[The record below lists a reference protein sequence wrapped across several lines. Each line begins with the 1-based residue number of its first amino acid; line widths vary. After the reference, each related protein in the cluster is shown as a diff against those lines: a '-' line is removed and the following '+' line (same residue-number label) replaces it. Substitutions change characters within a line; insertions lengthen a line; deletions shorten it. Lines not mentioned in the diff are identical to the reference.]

1 MTEDNIGTAA
11 VALAE
16 KPVEYELA
24 NGDKITLT
32 LNMVKGHLVS
42 GKPELVT
49 DSEFLFFMAEC
60 KARRL
65 NPWLRHC
72 YLIKYS
78 ANEKAQIIESIH
90 HKRNKAMAS
99 DLCQGWEKGLIL
111 INTDGLEIR
120 TNGFVPPGA
129 TLVGAW
135 FRATPLGWALPYE
148 HEINLD
154 GFIKYK
160 SNGQITKFWSE
171 KNQPGQIM
179 KVVEAQ
185 GLAAL
190 FDETAH
196 TYLQEEL
203 DADTVEM
210 GQDNS
215 GTYAGLPEG
224 DRDKEEEKV
233 SIDTSAFEKLL
244 PEDHNPALLAKYLEL
259 SAKALDKP
267 VDEIKTMFADD
278 FEDSWA
284 NYEKWASGQVPAP
297 EKEPE
302 TEKEKVETEKEPGP
316 PDDEPPPIEEEPE
329 QATKNSKT
337 ENWWDDNKNWINKR
351 ANVPM
356 YLLLAGLGH
365 KTIPKVDGLAG
376 GSDKGLLAVIK
387 DFPDAVGSLKAALPA
402 TKAAFM
408 KKISTKWGRPLFD
421 AILSFE
427 AETPEPEDKELEDI
441 CDDMNGELEGTLV
454 ARMDRIPDD
463 IYHAAMVQLGR
474 KEPPGDDEE
483 KEEFLKVC
491 GEIETIQK
499 MESGINGGQ
508 NG

>member
-1 MTEDNIGTAA
+1 MTEDNIGKAA

-24 NGDKITLT
+24 NGDQIKLN
-32 LNMVKGHLVS
+32 LNMVKAHLVS

-99 DLCQGWEKGLIL
+99 ELCQGWEKGLICFKE
-111 INTDGLEIR
+111 DGTEVR
-120 TNGFVPPGA
+120 TRGIVPPGT
-129 TLVGAW
+129 TLAGAW
-135 FRATPLGWALPYE
+135 FKATPKGWEVPYE

-160 SNGQITKFWSE
+160 NNGQITKFWKE

-203 DADTVEM
+203 DADTVDM
-210 GQDNS
+210 AQDQT
-215 GTYAGLPEG
+215 GTYAGLPDGVE
-224 DRDKEEEKV
+224 DKEEEPKPL
-233 SIDTSAFEKLL
+233 DTSAFDELVKAM
-244 PEDHNPALLAKYLEL
+244 PEHDPDELAKYLFL
-259 SAKALDKP
+259 SAKALDKT
-267 VDEIKTMFADD
+267 VDEIKLLFADD

-284 NYEKWASGQVPAP
+284 NYEKWALERKAP
-297 EKEPE
+297 PPEEKDEKTE
-302 TEKEKVETEKEPGP
+302 TKKEPGP
-316 PDDEPPPIEEEPE
+316 ADGEPPPIEKEKGPDP
-329 QATKNSKT
+329 KSIN
-337 ENWWDDNKNWINKR
+337 NWWDDQKNWINKR

-365 KTIPKVDGLAG
+365 KVIPKVGGLTG
-376 GSDKGLLAVIK
+376 GSEKGLLAVIK
-387 DFPDAVGSLKAALPA
+387 DFPDAVGSLRAALPA

-408 KKISTKWGRPLFD
+408 KKISSKHSRELFD
-421 AILSFE
+421 AILAFGTE
-427 AETPEPEDKELEDI
+427 APEPEDEALEEI
-441 CDDMNGELEGTLV
+441 CDDMESDIEETLAV
-454 ARMDRIPDD
+454 RLDNVKDD

-483 KEEFLKVC
+483 KEEFLRVC
-491 GEIETIQK
+491 GEIEQINK
-499 MESGINGGQ
+499 MEHGIDGG
-508 NG
+508 